1 MRFYFNFFIF
11 DVFTNK
17 LTPKL
22 IHINTIVFYSLQ
34 KMDISTKPPSTMTA
48 DERLNLNKLI
58 REMDTVDNTE
68 YIRKAR
74 QSGKIAKDIAVM
86 ERLKSECAAWRL
98 DDATRFVELC
108 QSSCRFLFDNY
119 TDIFGKLVK
128 DEIDMDIMKQFL
140 VYLSLIEEGQVDQHE
155 GSVMV
160 GKLLRDIYLDS
171 AIRRGDNLDKE
182 NEAKKKEGVSGG
194 DDDGEKGAP
203 VEPRNVTWTE
213 YKFYNG
219 TKFQI

>member
-1 MRFYFNFFIF
+1 
-11 DVFTNK
+11 
-17 LTPKL
+17 
-22 IHINTIVFYSLQ
+22 
-34 KMDISTKPPSTMTA
+34 MTA

>member
-1 MRFYFNFFIF
+1 M
-11 DVFTNK
+11 DT
-17 LTPKL
+17 TPPL
-22 IHINTIVFYSLQ
+22 
-34 KMDISTKPPSTMTA
+34 TMTA

-86 ERLKSECAAWRL
+86 ERLKIECAAWRL
-98 DDATRFVELC
+98 DDAPRFIELC

-128 DEIDMDIMKQFL
+128 DEIDMNIMKQFL

-171 AIRRGDNLDKE
+171 AIRRGENLDKE
-182 NEAKKKEGVSGG
+182 HERQKEQRQH
-194 DDDGEKGAP
+194 DGEGEIEQRQQR
-203 VEPRNVTWTE
+203 EPRNVTWTE
-213 YKFYNG
+213 YKSSN
-219 TKFQI
+219 II